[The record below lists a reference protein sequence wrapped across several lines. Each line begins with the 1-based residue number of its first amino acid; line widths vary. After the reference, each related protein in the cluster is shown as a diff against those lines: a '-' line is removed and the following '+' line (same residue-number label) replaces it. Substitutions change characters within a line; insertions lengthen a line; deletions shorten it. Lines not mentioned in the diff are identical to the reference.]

1 MARVKRGTKR
11 TDRRK
16 KILAR
21 AKGYYGTH
29 SKSHRIAKQAVD
41 KALLFAYRDRR
52 QKKRQLRAL
61 WIVRINAAARLH
73 GLSYSR
79 LIAGLRAVG
88 SLLDR
93 KVLAE
98 LAVRDAPAFAG
109 LAAAAR
115 QALAAAEKETPAPAE
130 APPAAAAGAGTTPPA
145 IAQGH

>member
-16 KILAR
+16 KILGL

-29 SKSHRIAKQAVD
+29 SKSHRIAKLAVD
-41 KALLFAYRDRR
+41 KALGYAYRDRR

-79 LIAGLRAVG
+79 LIAGLKAAG

-98 LAVRDAPAFAG
+98 LAVRDAQAFAG
-109 LAAAAR
+109 LAEAAR
-115 QALAAAEKETPAPAE
+115 QALGTAESQAGTPPSAASAPPAPA
-130 APPAAAAGAGTTPPA
+130 G
-145 IAQGH
+145 

>member
-41 KALLFAYRDRR
+41 KALVFAYRDRR

-61 WIVRINAAARLH
+61 WIARINAAARLH

-79 LIAGLRAVG
+79 LIAGLKAAG
-88 SLLDR
+88 STLDR
-93 KVLAE
+93 KVLAD
-98 LAVRDAPAFAG
+98 LAVRDAQAFAG
-109 LAAAAR
+109 LAEAAR
-115 QALAAAEKETPAPAE
+115 QALALIQAAPEASPASPAPAPA
-130 APPAAAAGAGTTPPA
+130 APAAETGAAAAG
-145 IAQGH
+145 